1 MTTTDPNENPERI
14 RIDDD
19 DLRADAQ
26 PQQPSS
32 EPGQQAAPDRMEITD
47 VDISEATA
55 GNPSSPPQGNRI
67 VLTDEDFQAPRSP
80 EPPRTPPRRPPATPR
95 PAQPTPPIVT
105 PAPTG
110 TATVTAAAGASGV
123 AGFFKA
129 LMLFVFLGAAGT
141 AGFYAA
147 REFGILD
154 SVTMLGA
161 SPSAVVREYLER
173 SEAGKD
179 VSSLLTAESQ
189 EFLMP
194 DLDPET
200 DKLRREVQ
208 QMGRDV
214 RSGNKNKSKWTIKS
228 ERIEGDK
235 AWVIVE
241 MENPMA
247 EYFGNIESQIEY
259 NKAHGQH
266 DAARLNQQHLDEKKR
281 QIAMLGGDAFK
292 EGMRNM
298 EQPFLCRREGGRWK
312 VDLAGQ
318 MEAMFENLGKLF
330 GE

>member
-1 MTTTDPNENPERI
+1 MTTTSPNERPESI
-14 RIDDD
+14 RIDDA
-19 DLRADAQ
+19 DLRSDSPPRPQSSDA
-26 PQQPSS
+26 
-32 EPGQQAAPDRMEITD
+32 GGQAAPDRIEITD
-47 VDISEATA
+47 ADISQANA
-55 GNPSSPPQGNRI
+55 GRPASPPQGNRI
-67 VLTDEDFQAPRSP
+67 VLTDDDFQPQRP
-80 EPPRTPPRRPPATPR
+80 PQPPRTPPRRPQATPR
-95 PAQPTPPIVT
+95 PAQPSQPIVT
-105 PAPTG
+105 PVATG
-110 TATVTAAAGASGV
+110 TATVTAAAGASGA

-129 LMLFVFLGAAGT
+129 LMLFIFLGAAGT

-179 VSSLLTAESQ
+179 ASSLLTADSKEL
-189 EFLMP
+189 FMP
-194 DLDPET
+194 NLDPET
-200 DKLRREVQ
+200 AKLRSQVQ

-214 RSGNKNKSKWTIKS
+214 RAANKSKSKWRIKS

-241 MENPMA
+241 MQNPME
-247 EYFGNIESQIEY
+247 EYLGNLESQIEY

-266 DAARLNQQHLDEKKR
+266 DAARINEQYLEEKKR